1 MDSLTI
7 KQKLETAGVPQ
18 GHATAH
24 AEIHSD
30 IMANLVTK
38 SDLEMSQHALKAE
51 LKAEFRADMADMR
64 ASLIY
69 WMVGTQVGG
78 ISVICGLF
86 AFVIGVIHS

>member
-18 GHATAH
+18 EHATAH
-24 AEIHSD
+24 AEVHSD

-38 SDLEMSQHALKAE
+38 SDLEMSQHA